1 MSFLWL
7 QSGQIWSRRLR
18 ANINNTLRAFL
29 SLVAEFLSSI
39 FSLPTIFPFHL
50 ISPARFLGC
59 SLHLLSRFLFIAH
72 TAPCS
77 DFCRI
82 YGHTLPCS
90 PSYNSRSTVVIY
102 IFFAFRPLMYRRFI
116 GLSIMNSIRNKCA
129 IYLYLIC
136 YLFIIFEI
144 NDFLY

>member
-7 QSGQIWSRRLR
+7 RNGQIWSRRLR

-39 FSLPTIFPFHL
+39 FSFPTIFPFHL
-50 ISPARFLGC
+50 ISPARFLSC

-90 PSYNSRSTVVIY
+90 PSYSRSTVVIY
-102 IFFAFRPLMYRRFI
+102 IFFALRSLMYRRFI
-116 GLSIMNSIRNKCA
+116 GLPIVNGIYNVLS
-129 IYLYLIC
+129 IYLKLIKWFFSI
-136 YLFIIFEI
+136 YFH
-144 NDFLY
+144 